1 MFQKNPHR
9 GKEGKGEEVEP
20 TFKSYRSNSSQVTS
34 QDYSSRKANK
44 CKQITTAKGKED
56 KF

>member
-9 GKEGKGEEVEP
+9 GKERRGEVEP
-20 TFKSYRSNSSQVTS
+20 TFKSYRGNSSRVTS
-34 QDYSSRKANK
+34 QDYSSRKVK
-44 CKQITTAKGKED
+44 ECKQITTAKGKED